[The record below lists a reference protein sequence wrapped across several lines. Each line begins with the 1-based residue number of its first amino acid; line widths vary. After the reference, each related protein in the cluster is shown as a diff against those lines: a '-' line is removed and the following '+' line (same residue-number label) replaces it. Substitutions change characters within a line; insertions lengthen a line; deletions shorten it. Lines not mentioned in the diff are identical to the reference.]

1 MGDIWW
7 IPNLLASSPTDDLTS
22 ERILEETAL
31 VFVQGPPKYT
41 AQMRSKTTVENVCTN
56 VVLYYRIYRAIRK
69 QMILG
74 NVLQAVNWFSSNH
87 SDKRGVKIME
97 NESMETS
104 KPSITK
110 KLRRPILALLM
121 ISAIVGGAAGVTL
134 FVTQNFTYKAPT
146 TATVQTTGALDFG
159 LLSSIASSSK
169 TFTNGLIIGSG
180 TTINITFAFVS
191 PTLTWNTV
199 FSGIAIVV
207 QTQGNTPVGL
217 VCISLGSGTCPAGL
231 TTKFIPT
238 SSTSYD
244 YVATYTT
251 ALVIPSAVSLQ
262 VIWAVTPVSIAQT
275 TIPLGTAANFA
286 VLAGSTITNTGLTV
300 ISGDLGLSPGTAV
313 TGFPPGIVNGAL
325 RTGDATAAIAKT
337 DLSTAINTANALTLP
352 ILLAGD
358 LGGRTLVP
366 GLYKSTSS
374 LAVTG
379 ALTLDAQGDPNAVW
393 VFQIASTLT
402 TLTGSQIILTGG
414 AQASNIFWVVGSSAT
429 LGTTSVFKG
438 TIMAYASITITTGAT
453 VDGRALAEVG
463 AVTLD
468 SNIIT
473 KPL

>member
-1 MGDIWW
+1 M
-7 IPNLLASSPTDDLTS
+7 S
-22 ERILEETAL
+22 
-31 VFVQGPPKYT
+31 
-41 AQMRSKTTVENVCTN
+41 
-56 VVLYYRIYRAIRK
+56 RK
-69 QMILG
+69 ATG
-74 NVLQAVNWFSSNH
+74 
-87 SDKRGVKIME
+87 RGGVKIVE
-97 NESMETS
+97 NESIETG
-104 KPSITK
+104 KPRIAK
-110 KLRRPILALLM
+110 KYRKPLLALLLL
-121 ISAIVGGAAGVTL
+121 SAIVGGAAGVTM
-134 FVTQNFTYKAPT
+134 FVTQSFSYTAPT
-146 TATVQTTGALDFG
+146 TATIKTQANLDFG

-169 TFTNGLIIGSG
+169 TFTNGLVVGSG
-180 TTINITFAFVS
+180 NTVNVTFAFVS

-199 FSGIAIVV
+199 FSGISIVV
-207 QTQGNTPVGL
+207 QTQEVTPVGK
-217 VCISLGSGTCPAGL
+217 VRISLGTGTCPTGL

-251 ALVIPSAVSLQ
+251 ALVIPTGVSLQ
-262 VIWAVTPVSIAQT
+262 VIWAITPISILQT

-286 VLAGSTITNTGLTV
+286 VLAGATVTSTGLTV
-300 ISGDLGLSPGTAV
+300 ITGDLGLSPGTAV

-325 RTGDATAAIAKT
+325 HTGDSTAAIAEA
-337 DLSTAINTANALTLP
+337 DLTNAVNVATALTLP
-352 ILLAGD
+352 ILLTGD

-402 TLTGSQIILTGG
+402 TISGSQIILTGG
-414 AQASNIFWVVGSSAT
+414 AQASNVFWIVGSSAT

-453 VDGRALAEVG
+453 LDGRALARTG

-473 KPL
+473 KPM

>member
-1 MGDIWW
+1 MFCKR
-7 IPNLLASSPTDDLTS
+7 LTGS
-22 ERILEETAL
+22 
-31 VFVQGPPKYT
+31 
-41 AQMRSKTTVENVCTN
+41 
-56 VVLYYRIYRAIRK
+56 
-69 QMILG
+69 
-74 NVLQAVNWFSSNH
+74 AVSDP
-87 SDKRGVKIME
+87 DKRGVKIME
-97 NESMETS
+97 NQNMETT
-104 KPSITK
+104 KPSITRK
-110 KLRRPILALLM
+110 FRRSLLALLL
-121 ISAIVGGAAGVTL
+121 ISAVVGGAAGVTL

-146 TATVQTTGALDFG
+146 TATVQTAAALDFG

-169 TFTNGLIIGSG
+169 TFTNGLIVGSG

-199 FSGIAIVV
+199 FSGIDIVV
-207 QTQGNTPVGL
+207 QTKDAVSK
-217 VCISLGSGTCPAGL
+217 VCISLGTATCPAGL
-231 TTKFIPT
+231 TTKFIPI

-251 ALVIPSAVSLQ
+251 ALVIPTGVSLQ

-286 VLAGSTITNTGLTV
+286 VLAGATVTSTGLTV
-300 ISGDLGLSPGTAV
+300 ITGDLGLSPGTAV
-313 TGFPPGIVNGAL
+313 TGIPPGIVNGAL
-325 RTGDATAAIAKT
+325 HTGDATAAIAKT
-337 DLSTAINTANALTLP
+337 DLLTAINTANALTLP

>member
-1 MGDIWW
+1 
-7 IPNLLASSPTDDLTS
+7 
-22 ERILEETAL
+22 
-31 VFVQGPPKYT
+31 
-41 AQMRSKTTVENVCTN
+41 
-56 VVLYYRIYRAIRK
+56 
-69 QMILG
+69 
-74 NVLQAVNWFSSNH
+74 
-87 SDKRGVKIME
+87 ME
-97 NESMETS
+97 NQSMETS
-104 KPSITK
+104 KPSIAK
-110 KLRRPILALLM
+110 KLRRSLLALLL

-146 TATVQTTGALDFG
+146 TATVQTAAALDFG

-169 TFTNGLIIGSG
+169 TFTNGLIVGSG

-207 QTQGNTPVGL
+207 QTKDAVGK
-217 VCISLGSGTCPAGL
+217 VCISLGTATCPAGL

-251 ALVIPSAVSLQ
+251 ALVIPTGVSLQ

-286 VLAGSTITNTGLTV
+286 VLAGATVTSTGLTV
-300 ISGDLGLSPGTAV
+300 ITGDLGLSPGTAV
-313 TGFPPGIVNGAL
+313 TGIPPGIVNGAL
-325 RTGDATAAIAKT
+325 HTGDATAAIAKT
-337 DLSTAINTANALTLP
+337 DLLTAINTANALTLP

-414 AQASNIFWVVGSSAT
+414 AQASNVFWVVGSSAT

>member
-1 MGDIWW
+1 
-7 IPNLLASSPTDDLTS
+7 
-22 ERILEETAL
+22 
-31 VFVQGPPKYT
+31 
-41 AQMRSKTTVENVCTN
+41 
-56 VVLYYRIYRAIRK
+56 
-69 QMILG
+69 
-74 NVLQAVNWFSSNH
+74 
-87 SDKRGVKIME
+87 ME
-97 NESMETS
+97 NESGNETR
-104 KPSITK
+104 KPRIAK
-110 KLRRPILALLM
+110 RYRRPLLALLLL
-121 ISAIVGGAAGVTL
+121 SAIVGGATGVTL
-134 FVTQNFTYKAPT
+134 FVTQSFSYTAPT
-146 TATVQTTGALDFG
+146 TATIRSQTPLDFG

-169 TFTNGLIIGSG
+169 TFPNGLIVGSG
-180 TTINITFAFVS
+180 NTVNVTFAFVS

-199 FSGIAIVV
+199 FSGISIVV
-207 QTQGNTPVGL
+207 QTQGATPVGK
-217 VCISLGSGTCPAGL
+217 VCISVGTGTCPAGL

-251 ALVIPSAVSLQ
+251 ALVIPTGVNLQ
-262 VIWAVTPVSIAQT
+262 VIWAITPITIPQT

-286 VLAGSTITNTGLTV
+286 VLAGATVTSTGLTV
-300 ISGDLGLSPGTAV
+300 ITGDLGLSPGTAV

-325 RTGDATAAIAKT
+325 HTGDSTAAIAEA
-337 DLSTAINTANALTLP
+337 DLTTAVNTATALTLP

-402 TLTGSQIILTGG
+402 TISGSQIILTGG
-414 AQASNIFWVVGSSAT
+414 AQAANVFWIVGSSAT

-453 VDGRALAEVG
+453 LDGRALARTG

>member
-1 MGDIWW
+1 
-7 IPNLLASSPTDDLTS
+7 
-22 ERILEETAL
+22 
-31 VFVQGPPKYT
+31 
-41 AQMRSKTTVENVCTN
+41 
-56 VVLYYRIYRAIRK
+56 
-69 QMILG
+69 
-74 NVLQAVNWFSSNH
+74 
-87 SDKRGVKIME
+87 
-97 NESMETS
+97 METS
-104 KPSITK
+104 KPRIGK
-110 KLRRPILALLM
+110 KFRRSLLALLLL
-121 ISAIVGGAAGVTL
+121 SAIVGGAAGVTL

-146 TATVQTTGALDFG
+146 TATVQSTAALDFG

-169 TFTNGLIIGSG
+169 TFTNGLVVGSG

-199 FSGIAIVV
+199 FSGIDIVV
-207 QTQGNTPVGL
+207 QTKDAISK
-217 VCISLGSGTCPAGL
+217 VCISLGTATCPAGL

-251 ALVIPSAVSLQ
+251 ALVIPAGVSLQ

-286 VLAGSTITNTGLTV
+286 VLAGATVTSTGLTV
-300 ISGDLGLSPGTAV
+300 ITGDLGLSPGTAV
-313 TGFPPGIVNGAL
+313 TGIPPGIVNGAL
-325 RTGDATAAIAKT
+325 HTGDATAAIAKT
-337 DLSTAINTANALTLP
+337 DLATAINTANALTLP
-352 ILLAGD
+352 ILIAGD

-402 TLTGSQIILTGG
+402 TLTASQIILTGG

>member
-1 MGDIWW
+1 
-7 IPNLLASSPTDDLTS
+7 
-22 ERILEETAL
+22 
-31 VFVQGPPKYT
+31 
-41 AQMRSKTTVENVCTN
+41 
-56 VVLYYRIYRAIRK
+56 
-69 QMILG
+69 
-74 NVLQAVNWFSSNH
+74 
-87 SDKRGVKIME
+87 
-97 NESMETS
+97 METS
-104 KPSITK
+104 KPRIGK
-110 KLRRPILALLM
+110 KFRRSLLALLLL
-121 ISAIVGGAAGVTL
+121 SAIVGGAAGVTL

-146 TATVQTTGALDFG
+146 TATVQTTAALDFG

-169 TFTNGLIIGSG
+169 TFTNGLVVGSG

-199 FSGIAIVV
+199 FSGIDIVV
-207 QTQGNTPVGL
+207 QTKDAISK
-217 VCISLGSGTCPAGL
+217 VCISLGTATCPAGL

-251 ALVIPSAVSLQ
+251 ALVIPAGVSLQ

-286 VLAGSTITNTGLTV
+286 VLAGATVTSTGLTV
-300 ISGDLGLSPGTAV
+300 ITGDLGLSPGTAV
-313 TGFPPGIVNGAL
+313 TGIPPGIVNGAL
-325 RTGDATAAIAKT
+325 HTGDATASIAKT
-337 DLSTAINTANALTLP
+337 DLATAINTANALTLP
-352 ILLAGD
+352 ILIAGD

>member
-1 MGDIWW
+1 M
-7 IPNLLASSPTDDLTS
+7 S
-22 ERILEETAL
+22 
-31 VFVQGPPKYT
+31 
-41 AQMRSKTTVENVCTN
+41 
-56 VVLYYRIYRAIRK
+56 RK
-69 QMILG
+69 ATG
-74 NVLQAVNWFSSNH
+74 
-87 SDKRGVKIME
+87 RGGVKIVE
-97 NESMETS
+97 NESIETG
-104 KPSITK
+104 KPRIAK
-110 KLRRPILALLM
+110 KYRKPLLALLLL
-121 ISAIVGGAAGVTL
+121 SAIVGGAAGVTM
-134 FVTQNFTYKAPT
+134 FVTQSFSYTAPT
-146 TATVQTTGALDFG
+146 TATIKTQANLDFG

-169 TFTNGLIIGSG
+169 TFTNGLVVGSG
-180 TTINITFAFVS
+180 NTVNVAFAFVS

-199 FSGIAIVV
+199 FSDISIVV
-207 QTQGNTPVGL
+207 QTQEVTPVGK
-217 VCISLGSGTCPAGL
+217 VCISLGTGTCPTGL

-251 ALVIPSAVSLQ
+251 ALVIPTGVSLQ
-262 VIWAVTPVSIAQT
+262 VIWAITPISILQT

-286 VLAGSTITNTGLTV
+286 VLAGATVTSTGLTV
-300 ISGDLGLSPGTAV
+300 ITGDLGLSPGTAV

-325 RTGDATAAIAKT
+325 HTGDSTAAIAEA
-337 DLSTAINTANALTLP
+337 DLTNAVNVATALTLP
-352 ILLAGD
+352 ILLTGD

-402 TLTGSQIILTGG
+402 TISGSQIILTGG
-414 AQASNIFWVVGSSAT
+414 AQASNVFWIVGSSAT

-453 VDGRALAEVG
+453 LDGRALARTG

-473 KPL
+473 KPM

>member
-1 MGDIWW
+1 
-7 IPNLLASSPTDDLTS
+7 
-22 ERILEETAL
+22 
-31 VFVQGPPKYT
+31 
-41 AQMRSKTTVENVCTN
+41 
-56 VVLYYRIYRAIRK
+56 
-69 QMILG
+69 
-74 NVLQAVNWFSSNH
+74 
-87 SDKRGVKIME
+87 ME
-97 NESMETS
+97 NESIETS

-110 KLRRPILALLM
+110 KFRRPLLALLL

-134 FVTQNFTYKAPT
+134 FVTQNFSYTAPT
-146 TATVQTTGALDFG
+146 TATIKTQAALDFG

-169 TFTNGLIIGSG
+169 TFTNGLVVGSG

-207 QTQGNTPVGL
+207 QTKDAVGK
-217 VCISLGSGTCPAGL
+217 VCISVGTGICPAGL

-244 YVATYTT
+244 YVANYTT
-251 ALVIPSAVSLQ
+251 ALVIPTGVSLQ
-262 VIWAVTPVSIAQT
+262 VIWAITPVSIPQT
-275 TIPLGTAANFA
+275 TIPLGSAANFA
-286 VLAGSTITNTGLTV
+286 VLAGATVTSTGLTV
-300 ISGDLGLSPGTAV
+300 ITGDLGLSPGTAV

-325 RTGDATAAIAKT
+325 HTGDATAAIAKT
-337 DLSTAINTANALTLP
+337 DLLTAINTANALTLP
-352 ILLAGD
+352 ILIAGD

-414 AQASNIFWVVGSSAT
+414 AQASNVFWVIGSSAT

>member
-1 MGDIWW
+1 
-7 IPNLLASSPTDDLTS
+7 
-22 ERILEETAL
+22 
-31 VFVQGPPKYT
+31 
-41 AQMRSKTTVENVCTN
+41 
-56 VVLYYRIYRAIRK
+56 
-69 QMILG
+69 
-74 NVLQAVNWFSSNH
+74 
-87 SDKRGVKIME
+87 ME
-97 NESMETS
+97 NGSKETGKS
-104 KPSITK
+104 RIARKFRKP
-110 KLRRPILALLM
+110 LLALLM
-121 ISAIVGGAAGVTL
+121 ISAIIGAAAGVTV
-134 FVTQNFTYKAPT
+134 FVTQSFSYKAPT
-146 TATVQTTGALDFG
+146 TATVQTTAALDFG

-169 TFTNGLIIGSG
+169 TFTSGLVVGSG
-180 TTINITFAFVS
+180 TTINMTFAFVS

-199 FSGIAIVV
+199 FSGISIVV
-207 QTQGNTPVGL
+207 QTQGDVPVGK
-217 VCISLGSGTCPAGL
+217 VCISLGTGACPAGL
-231 TTKFIPT
+231 PTKFIPT

-251 ALVIPSAVSLQ
+251 ALVIPAGVSLR
-262 VIWAVTPVSIAQT
+262 VLWTVTPVSIAQT
-275 TIPLGTAANFA
+275 TIPLGTSATFA
-286 VLAGSTITNTGLTV
+286 VLAGATVTSTGLTV
-300 ISGDLGLSPGTAV
+300 ITGDLGLSPGTAV

-325 RTGDATAAIAKT
+325 HTGDPTAAIAKA

-352 ILLAGD
+352 ILIAGD

-473 KPL
+473 VPVPI

>member
-1 MGDIWW
+1 
-7 IPNLLASSPTDDLTS
+7 
-22 ERILEETAL
+22 
-31 VFVQGPPKYT
+31 
-41 AQMRSKTTVENVCTN
+41 
-56 VVLYYRIYRAIRK
+56 
-69 QMILG
+69 
-74 NVLQAVNWFSSNH
+74 
-87 SDKRGVKIME
+87 ME
-97 NESMETS
+97 NEKMETS
-104 KPSITK
+104 KPSIAK
-110 KLRRPILALLM
+110 KLRRPLLALLL
-121 ISAIVGGAAGVTL
+121 ISAVVGAAAGVTL
-134 FVTQNFTYKAPT
+134 FVTQNFAYKAPT

-169 TFTNGLIIGSG
+169 TFTNGLVVGSG

-199 FSGIAIVV
+199 FSGIDIVV
-207 QTQGNTPVGL
+207 QSKDAVGR
-217 VCISLGSGTCPAGL
+217 VCIALGTGTCPAGL

-251 ALVIPSAVSLQ
+251 ALVIPTGVSLQ

-286 VLAGSTITNTGLTV
+286 VLAGATVTSTGLTV
-300 ISGDLGLSPGTAV
+300 ITGDLGLSPGTAV
-313 TGFPPGIVNGAL
+313 TGIPPGIVNGAL
-325 RTGDATAAIAKT
+325 HTGDATAAIAKT

>member
-1 MGDIWW
+1 
-7 IPNLLASSPTDDLTS
+7 
-22 ERILEETAL
+22 
-31 VFVQGPPKYT
+31 
-41 AQMRSKTTVENVCTN
+41 
-56 VVLYYRIYRAIRK
+56 
-69 QMILG
+69 
-74 NVLQAVNWFSSNH
+74 
-87 SDKRGVKIME
+87 
-97 NESMETS
+97 METT
-104 KPSITK
+104 KPRIAK
-110 KLRRPILALLM
+110 KYRRLLLALLLL
-121 ISAIVGGAAGVTL
+121 SAIVGGAAGVTL
-134 FVTQNFTYKAPT
+134 FVTQSFSYTAPT
-146 TATVQTTGALDFG
+146 TATVRTLANLDFG
-159 LLSSIASSSK
+159 LLSTITSSSK
-169 TFTNGLIIGSG
+169 TFTNGLVVGSG
-180 TTINITFAFVS
+180 STINITFAYVS
-191 PTLTWNTV
+191 PTITWNTV

-207 QTQGNTPVGL
+207 QTQGTSPVSK
-217 VCISLGSGTCPAGL
+217 VCISLGTGTCPAGL
-231 TTKFIPT
+231 ATKFIPT

-251 ALVIPSAVSLQ
+251 ALVIPAGVNLQ
-262 VIWAVTPVSIAQT
+262 VIWAVTPVSITQT

-286 VLAGSTITNTGLTV
+286 VLAGATVTSTGLTV
-300 ISGDLGLSPGTAV
+300 ITGDLGLSPGTAV

-325 RTGDATAAIAKT
+325 HTGDPTAAIAQT
-337 DLSTAINTANALTLP
+337 DLTNAVNVATALTLP

-379 ALTLDAQGDPNAVW
+379 SLTLDAQGDPNAVW
-393 VFQIASTLT
+393 VFQISSTLT

-414 AQASNIFWVVGSSAT
+414 AQASNVFWVVGSSAT

-453 VDGRALAEVG
+453 LDGRALARTG

>member
-1 MGDIWW
+1 
-7 IPNLLASSPTDDLTS
+7 
-22 ERILEETAL
+22 
-31 VFVQGPPKYT
+31 
-41 AQMRSKTTVENVCTN
+41 
-56 VVLYYRIYRAIRK
+56 
-69 QMILG
+69 
-74 NVLQAVNWFSSNH
+74 
-87 SDKRGVKIME
+87 ME
-97 NESMETS
+97 NERMEPR
-104 KPSITK
+104 KPHIARK
-110 KLRRPILALLM
+110 FRRPLLALLL
-121 ISAIVGGAAGVTL
+121 ISAIVGAAGVTL
-134 FVTQNFTYKAPT
+134 FVTQSFSYTAPT
-146 TATVQTTGALDFG
+146 TATVKTQANLDFG

-169 TFTNGLIIGSG
+169 TFTNGLVVGSG

-207 QTQGNTPVGL
+207 QTQGFTPIAK
-217 VCISLGSGTCPAGL
+217 VCISLGTGTCPAGL

-251 ALVIPSAVSLQ
+251 ALVIPTGVNLQ
-262 VIWAVTPVSIAQT
+262 VLWAITPVSIPQT
-275 TIPLGTAANFA
+275 TIPLGSAANFA
-286 VLAGSTITNTGLTV
+286 VLAGATVTSTGLTV
-300 ISGDLGLSPGTAV
+300 ITGDLGLSPGTAV
-313 TGFPPGIVNGAL
+313 TGLPPGIVNGAL
-325 RTGDATAAIAKT
+325 HTGDPTAAIAQA
-337 DLSTAINTANALTLP
+337 DLTNAVNVANALTLP
-352 ILLAGD
+352 ILLSGD

-402 TLTGSQIILTGG
+402 TLSGSQIILTGG
-414 AQASNIFWVVGSSAT
+414 AQAANVFWVVGSSAT
-429 LGTTSVFKG
+429 LGTISVFKG
-438 TIMAYASITITTGAT
+438 TIMAYASVTITTGAT
-453 VDGRALAEVG
+453 LDGRALARTG

>member
-1 MGDIWW
+1 
-7 IPNLLASSPTDDLTS
+7 L
-22 ERILEETAL
+22 
-31 VFVQGPPKYT
+31 
-41 AQMRSKTTVENVCTN
+41 
-56 VVLYYRIYRAIRK
+56 
-69 QMILG
+69 
-74 NVLQAVNWFSSNH
+74 
-87 SDKRGVKIME
+87 E

-104 KPSITK
+104 KPRIAK
-110 KLRRPILALLM
+110 KFRRSLLALLLL
-121 ISAIVGGAAGVTL
+121 SAIVGGAAGVTL

-146 TATVQTTGALDFG
+146 TATVQSTAALDFG

-169 TFTNGLIIGSG
+169 TFTNGLTVGSG

-199 FSGIAIVV
+199 FSGIDIVV
-207 QTQGNTPVGL
+207 QSKDAVGK
-217 VCISLGSGTCPAGL
+217 VCIALGTATCPAGL

-251 ALVIPSAVSLQ
+251 ALVIPAGVSLQ

-286 VLAGSTITNTGLTV
+286 VLAGATVTSTGLTV
-300 ISGDLGLSPGTAV
+300 ITGDLGLSPGTAV
-313 TGFPPGIVNGAL
+313 TGIPPGIVNGAL
-325 RTGDATAAIAKT
+325 HTGDATAAIAKT
-337 DLSTAINTANALTLP
+337 DLLTAINTANALTLP
-352 ILLAGD
+352 ILIAGD

>member
-1 MGDIWW
+1 
-7 IPNLLASSPTDDLTS
+7 
-22 ERILEETAL
+22 
-31 VFVQGPPKYT
+31 
-41 AQMRSKTTVENVCTN
+41 
-56 VVLYYRIYRAIRK
+56 
-69 QMILG
+69 
-74 NVLQAVNWFSSNH
+74 
-87 SDKRGVKIME
+87 ME
-97 NESMETS
+97 NESMETR
-104 KPSITK
+104 KPRIAK
-110 KLRRPILALLM
+110 NFRRPLLALLM
-121 ISAIVGGAAGVTL
+121 ISAIVGGVAGVTF
-134 FVTQNFTYKAPT
+134 FVTQSFSYIAPT
-146 TATVQTTGALDFG
+146 TATIKSQAALDFG

-169 TFTNGLIIGSG
+169 TFTNGLVVGSG

-244 YVATYTT
+244 YVVTYTT
-251 ALVIPSAVSLQ
+251 ALVIPTGVNLQ
-262 VIWAVTPVSIAQT
+262 VIWAITPVSIPQT
-275 TIPLGTAANFA
+275 TIPLGSAANFA
-286 VLAGSTITNTGLTV
+286 VLAGSTVTSTGLTV

-325 RTGDATAAIAKT
+325 HTGDPTAAVAEA
-337 DLSTAINTANALTLP
+337 DLTNAVNVANALTLP

-414 AQASNIFWVVGSSAT
+414 AQAANVFWVVGSSAT

-453 VDGRALAEVG
+453 LDGRALARTG

>member
-1 MGDIWW
+1 
-7 IPNLLASSPTDDLTS
+7 
-22 ERILEETAL
+22 
-31 VFVQGPPKYT
+31 
-41 AQMRSKTTVENVCTN
+41 
-56 VVLYYRIYRAIRK
+56 
-69 QMILG
+69 MILG
-74 NVLQAVNWFSSNH
+74 NVLQAVNWFSGNH
-87 SDKRGVKIME
+87 SDKRSVKIME
-97 NESMETS
+97 SENME
-104 KPSITK
+104 PSTPRIARK
-110 KLRRPILALLM
+110 FRRPLLALLL

-134 FVTQNFTYKAPT
+134 FVTQSFSYTAPT
-146 TATVQTTGALDFG
+146 TATVKTQANLDFG

-169 TFTNGLIIGSG
+169 TFTNGLVVGSG

-207 QTQGNTPVGL
+207 QTQSGTPIAK
-217 VCISLGSGTCPAGL
+217 VCISLGTATCPAGL

-251 ALVIPSAVSLQ
+251 ALVIPTGVSLQ
-262 VIWAVTPVSIAQT
+262 VIWAITPVSIPQT
-275 TIPLGTAANFA
+275 TIPLGTASNFA
-286 VLAGSTITNTGLTV
+286 VLAGATVTSTGLTV
-300 ISGDLGLSPGTAV
+300 ITGDLGLSPGTAV
-313 TGFPPGIVNGAL
+313 TGFPPGVVNGAL
-325 RTGDATAAIAKT
+325 HTGDPTAAIAEA
-337 DLSTAINTANALTLP
+337 DLTNAVNVATALPLP

-414 AQASNIFWVVGSSAT
+414 AQAANIFWVVGSSAT
-429 LGTTSVFKG
+429 LGTASVFKG

-453 VDGRALAEVG
+453 LDGRALARTG

>member
-1 MGDIWW
+1 
-7 IPNLLASSPTDDLTS
+7 
-22 ERILEETAL
+22 
-31 VFVQGPPKYT
+31 
-41 AQMRSKTTVENVCTN
+41 
-56 VVLYYRIYRAIRK
+56 
-69 QMILG
+69 
-74 NVLQAVNWFSSNH
+74 
-87 SDKRGVKIME
+87 
-97 NESMETS
+97 METS
-104 KPSITK
+104 KPRIGK
-110 KLRRPILALLM
+110 KFRRSLLALLLL
-121 ISAIVGGAAGVTL
+121 SAIVGGAAGVTL

-146 TATVQTTGALDFG
+146 TATVQSTAALDFG

-169 TFTNGLIIGSG
+169 TFTNGLVVGSG

-199 FSGIAIVV
+199 FSGIDIVV
-207 QTQGNTPVGL
+207 QTKDAISK
-217 VCISLGSGTCPAGL
+217 VCISLGTATCPAGL

-251 ALVIPSAVSLQ
+251 ALVIPAGVSLQ

-286 VLAGSTITNTGLTV
+286 VLAGATVTSTGLTV
-300 ISGDLGLSPGTAV
+300 ITGDLGLSPGTAV
-313 TGFPPGIVNGAL
+313 TGIPPGIVNGAL
-325 RTGDATAAIAKT
+325 HTGDATAAIAKT
-337 DLSTAINTANALTLP
+337 DLATAINTANALTLP
-352 ILLAGD
+352 ILIAGD